1 MYGPLLMLFIF
12 TPLFLIALF
21 LAIAPYHIYDHYE
34 EKRYYT
40 DKSGIRHV
48 FYDSE
53 SDVKRLSKENP
64 TVLAKLQKNE
74 KKRRFWNKLWDI
86 QLALGITAFAL
97 GLVIFVFGVM
107 CIVAPI
113 EARDEMAVWTE
124 FAEMAEETFENAEE
138 YEKYGIAGDVAEYN
152 KWLAEARASKK
163 LYGNWSSYYFCD
175 IDSLRPISLGK

>member
-1 MYGPLLMLFIF
+1 MYGPLLMLVIF

-21 LAIAPYHIYDHYE
+21 FAIAPFHIYEHYE

-40 DKSGIRHV
+40 DKDGIRHI

-53 SDVKRLSKENP
+53 SDEKRLSKDKP
-64 TVLAKLQKNE
+64 AVLVKLRKND
-74 KKRRFWNKLWDI
+74 KKRRFWNKLWNM
-86 QLALGITAFAL
+86 QFALGITALIL
-97 GLVIFVFGVM
+97 GAAIFIFGLI
-107 CIVAPI
+107 CIIAPI
-113 EARDEMAVWTE
+113 EARNAMAVWTE

-138 YEKYGIAGDVAEYN
+138 YEKYGIAGEVAEYN
-152 KWLAEARASKK
+152 KWLAEVRASKK

>member
-1 MYGPLLMLFIF
+1 MYGPLLMLVIFI
-12 TPLFLIALF
+12 PLFLIVLF
-21 LAIAPYHIYDHYE
+21 FAIAPFHIYDHYE

-40 DKSGIRHV
+40 DKNGIQHI

-53 SDVKRLSKENP
+53 YDVKRLSKDNP
-64 TVLAKLQKNE
+64 TVLAKLRKND
-74 KKRRFWNKLWDI
+74 KKRRFWHKLWDI
-86 QLALGITAFAL
+86 QFALGITALIL
-97 GLVIFVFGVM
+97 GFVVFIFSVI
-107 CIVAPI
+107 CIISPI
-113 EARDEMAVWTE
+113 EARNDMAVWTE

-138 YEKYGIAGDVAEYN
+138 YEKYGIAGEVAEYN

>member
-1 MYGPLLMLFIF
+1 MYGPLLMLVIFI
-12 TPLFLIALF
+12 PLFLVVLF
-21 LAIAPYHIYDHYE
+21 FSIAPLRIYEHYE

-40 DKSGIRHV
+40 DKDGIQHI

-53 SDVKRLSKENP
+53 SDIKRLSKYNP
-64 TVLAKLQKNE
+64 TVLVKLRKND

-86 QLALGITAFAL
+86 QFAL
-97 GLVIFVFGVM
+97 GMIALVLGAAIFIFGL
-107 CIVAPI
+107 ISIIAPI
-113 EARDEMAVWTE
+113 EARNDMAVWTE

-138 YEKYGIAGDVAEYN
+138 YEKYGIAGNVAEYN

-163 LYGNWSSYYFCD
+163 MYGNWSSYYFCD

>member
-1 MYGPLLMLFIF
+1 MYGPLLMLVIFI
-12 TPLFLIALF
+12 PLFLIVLF
-21 LAIAPYHIYDHYE
+21 FAIAPYHVYDHYE

-40 DKSGIRHV
+40 DKNDTQHV

-53 SDVKRLSKENP
+53 YDVKRLSKENP
-64 TVLAKLQKNE
+64 ALLVKLQKNE
-74 KKRRFWNKLWDI
+74 KKRRFWYKLWDAQFI
-86 QLALGITAFAL
+86 PGITAFVL
-97 GLVIFVFGVM
+97 GLVIFIFGLI
-107 CIVAPI
+107 CIIAPI
-113 EARDEMAVWTE
+113 EARNDMAVWTE